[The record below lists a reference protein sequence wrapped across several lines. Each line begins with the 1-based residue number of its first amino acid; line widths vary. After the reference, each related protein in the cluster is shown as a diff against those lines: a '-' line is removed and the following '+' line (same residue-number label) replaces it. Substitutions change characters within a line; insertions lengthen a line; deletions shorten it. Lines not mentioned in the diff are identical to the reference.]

1 MVIRAEVLDQMVLAR
16 EAIAALARAVL
27 DGTIAEDGEMHA
39 GLVALQVCEAG
50 EGAAAV
56 FAGERFSWSSR
67 RGISIDLFSG
77 YVDTGRAYLD
87 WGGESGHESS

>member
-1 MVIRAEVLDQMVLAR
+1 MVIRAEVLDQMVLPR

-50 EGAAAV
+50 ERAAAV
-56 FAGERFSWSSR
+56 VAGEGFSWSS
-67 RGISIDLFSG
+67 GCDISIDFSG
-77 YVDTGRAYLD
+77 CRYRLCWIGTCLLGLRRCL
-87 WGGESGHESS
+87 GT